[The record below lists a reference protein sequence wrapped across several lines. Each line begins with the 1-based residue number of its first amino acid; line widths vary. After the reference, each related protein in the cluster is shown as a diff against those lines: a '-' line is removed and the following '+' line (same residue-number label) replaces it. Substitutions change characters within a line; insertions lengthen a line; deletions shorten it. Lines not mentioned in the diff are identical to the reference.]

1 MENRKVF
8 SGFFWR
14 FAERCGAQGV
24 SLLVSIILARLLTPD
39 IYGTIALVTVFTAIL
54 QVFVDGGMASALIQK
69 KDADDLDFSTTFY
82 FNMAIC
88 AILYVG
94 ICIAAPFIAEFYNE
108 PELTAVIRVL
118 GLTIVISG
126 LKNVQQA
133 YVSRHMLFRKFFF
146 ATLGGTL
153 GAAVIGISMA
163 YAGLG
168 VWALVAQQL
177 FNQTADTIILYIS
190 VKWRPKKLFSWKR
203 LKRLFSFGWKM
214 LVSGLLESL
223 YNNVRQLIIG
233 KMYSS
238 EDLAFYNQGNK
249 LPFLI
254 ACNINTSIDSVLL
267 PAMSNEQDNKERVRA
282 MTRRSINTSIYIMAP
297 LMMGLCFV
305 APEFVRLVFT
315 EKWMPCVP
323 FLRICCVNYMFYPIH
338 TANLNAIKAMGRSDL
353 FLKLEIVKKV
363 VGIIMLVSTMW
374 FGVMAMAY
382 SLLITNIA
390 GQIINS
396 WPNRKLLNYKYIQQV
411 KDIMPSILLASLMGI
426 CVSVIP
432 MFQLSDAITLLIQ
445 IITGAAIYIGISFAF
460 KLEPFQYMLNLL
472 KPMVFKRK

>member
-1 MENRKVF
+1 M
-8 SGFFWR
+8 
-14 FAERCGAQGV
+14 
-24 SLLVSIILARLLTPD
+24 
-39 IYGTIALVTVFTAIL
+39 
-54 QVFVDGGMASALIQK
+54 
-69 KDADDLDFSTTFY
+69 
-82 FNMAIC
+82 
-88 AILYVG
+88 
-94 ICIAAPFIAEFYNE
+94 
-108 PELTAVIRVL
+108 
-118 GLTIVISG
+118 
-126 LKNVQQA
+126 
-133 YVSRHMLFRKFFF
+133 
-146 ATLGGTL
+146 
-153 GAAVIGISMA
+153 
-163 YAGLG
+163 
-168 VWALVAQQL
+168 
-177 FNQTADTIILYIS
+177 
-190 VKWRPKKLFSWKR
+190 
-203 LKRLFSFGWKM
+203 
-214 LVSGLLESL
+214 
-223 YNNVRQLIIG
+223 
-233 KMYSS
+233 
-238 EDLAFYNQGNK
+238 
-249 LPFLI
+249 I